1 MTNTNS
7 QKPSKDYADKGSK
20 EYIKKETGEKSVPM
34 NPQQNPGNHSHTK
47 QDLEQKDEHANK
59 PK

>member
-1 MTNTNS
+1 MTPDKNS
-7 QKPSKDYADKGSK
+7 VTTHTDKGSE
-20 EYIKKETGEKSVPM
+20 EYVKKEIGKKDVPT

-47 QDLEQKDEHANK
+47 EDLQQKDEHENR